1 MSPDFVDVGLQQHQ
15 HAFHV
20 FGHDDCKKLEIEK
33 TTKFC
38 DKTCGRTGLPPSKKK
53 TTNQNK
59 YCTPA
64 EVCMD
69 LEWFGI
75 IPNKGLIFPN
85 QQSHK
90 FSFFWLTTKKTSSST
105 PPKKKTQKSNQT
117 NKKHPPFFEIH
128 PPFSRQNPRTS
139 APSFVALLKGTKI
152 SSRKPAPKTCSTW
165 RRSACKAFDVSS
177 DGSEPAV
184 WGLTRG
190 SSPYPEDPCRVYL
203 PTIWVFLMVN
213 VGKYINP
220 MDPMGYD
227 VVKIR
232 SSRLRLFPEVKC
244 SRSSQKS
251 PWPRGT
257 RCWSNVLT
265 PKVMSKQRWWKIL
278 VMLSLYQLYRVC
290 RWEMKILEVGEGF
303 DWHISIEETKDVELW
318 WICQEVQLFKW
329 FGWRQN
335 ETNQIVVIYSKWI
348 YNIIEYR
355 WVNFILEELRLG
367 DHCKKPCWPCNW
379 WSLCFVDFLNS
390 YRIVIGTPQHLW
402 GEPCFL
408 LWFSHFFGGQA
419 YKREIWISSLP
430 QHETDETF
438 AGHNWLHL

>member
-1 MSPDFVDVGLQQHQ
+1 MRFVILVSEVSISFLHEFEFIWEAILLFFKCFIQCILFVTFAQWSEL
-15 HAFHV
+15 AELV
-20 FGHDDCKKLEIEK
+20 FRDC
-33 TTKFC
+33 
-38 DKTCGRTGLPPSKKK
+38 PNKK
-53 TTNQNK
+53 TAGLAANLRQ
-59 YCTPA
+59 
-64 EVCMD
+64 E
-69 LEWFGI
+69 LEKAWLAKSGD
-75 IPNKGLIFPN
+75 NSQASCSDVTLGRLIKN
-85 QQSHK
+85 ISLVRL
-90 FSFFWLTTKKTSSST
+90 LTHT
-105 PPKKKTQKSNQT
+105 
-117 NKKHPPFFEIH
+117 IH
-128 PPFSRQNPRTS
+128 
-139 APSFVALLKGTKI
+139 
-152 SSRKPAPKTCSTW
+152 
-165 RRSACKAFDVSS
+165 
-177 DGSEPAV
+177 V
-184 WGLTRG
+184 W
-190 SSPYPEDPCRVYL
+190 YIYL
-203 PTIWVFLMVN
+203 HLVDFLWYIN